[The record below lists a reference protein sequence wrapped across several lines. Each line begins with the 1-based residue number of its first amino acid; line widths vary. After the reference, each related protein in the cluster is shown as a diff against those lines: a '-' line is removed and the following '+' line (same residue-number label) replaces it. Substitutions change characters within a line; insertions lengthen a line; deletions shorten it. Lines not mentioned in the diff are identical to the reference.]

1 MTKHDR
7 DTQSDAQLSRRG
19 FLGSTLA
26 VSALGALG
34 GAPFARAASGPIIL
48 RFGAAQAPAT
58 ANVRA
63 MELFRDELGKLSGG
77 QFKVE
82 VYPSGQLGSFRETM
96 EATQLGTQQMQVAT
110 PSIAS
115 PFARKMDVMSLLFL
129 AGSKEKVFAAV
140 DGDFGKRLSAA
151 MEEVGFKILA
161 WWDAAPRHFLNNRRP
176 INTPEDLKGLK
187 MRVQESPVWVKSMT
201 ALGANPVALD
211 FKELFSALQQN
222 VIDGYEGLATDV
234 DKQSMYQVVKHM
246 SLSSHLF
253 DVFGVYINK
262 RLYDGFTP
270 EQRNMVVEAMRT
282 ATAWQRR
289 TQAADV
295 AESQAKLLKVMQVNE
310 ISPTNRQLFVD
321 RVRPVYREFERD
333 LGKDLIDEAIKAL
346 S

>member
-1 MTKHDR
+1 MSEQIGWMEGAGLT
-7 DTQSDAQLSRRG
+7 RRS
-19 FLGSTLA
+19 LLRSSLA
-26 VSALGALG
+26 VAALGTLG
-34 GAPFARAASGPIIL
+34 AAARAGSPIVL

-96 EATQLGTQQMQVAT
+96 EAVQLGTQQMQVAT
-110 PSIAS
+110 PAIAS

-129 AGSKEKVFAAV
+129 ASSKEKVFAAV
-140 DGDFGKRLSAA
+140 EGDFGKRLNGA

-176 INTPEDLKGLK
+176 FNTPEDMKGLK

-222 VIDGYEGLATDV
+222 VIDGYEGIATDV

-262 RLYDGFTP
+262 RLYEGFTP
-270 EQRNMVVEAMRT
+270 EQQRMLNEAMKT
-282 ATAWQRR
+282 ATVWQRR

-295 AESQAKLLKVMQVNE
+295 AESQAKLRKLMQVND
-310 ISPTNRQLFVD
+310 ISPADRKLFAD
-321 RVRPVYREFERD
+321 RVRPVYRDFERD

>member
-1 MTKHDR
+1 MDDR
-7 DTQSDAQLSRRG
+7 MNRHGRRGISRRE
-19 FLGSTLA
+19 LLQSAVA

-34 GAPFARAASGPIIL
+34 ATPSAGGRVVL

-77 QFKVE
+77 QMRVE

-96 EATQLGTQQMQVAT
+96 EAVQLGTQQMQVAT

-129 AGSKEKVFAAV
+129 AGSREKVFTAV
-140 DGDFGKRLSAA
+140 DGVFGKRLNAA
-151 MEEVGFKILA
+151 MEEAGFHILA
-161 WWDAAPRHFLNNRRP
+161 WWDAAPRHFLNNRRA
-176 INTPEDLKGLK
+176 INTPDDLKAVK
-187 MRVQESPVWVKSMT
+187 IRVQESPVWVKSMT

-222 VIDGYEGLATDV
+222 VIDGYEGIATDV

-253 DVFGVYINK
+253 DIFGVYINK
-262 RLYDGFTP
+262 RLYDGLSA
-270 EQRNMVVEAMRT
+270 EQQRMLNEAMKT
-282 ATAWQRR
+282 ATAWQRK

-295 AESQAKLLKVMQVNE
+295 EESQAKLRKVMQVND
-310 ISPTNRQLFVD
+310 ISPANRKLFAD

>member
-1 MTKHDR
+1 VLR
-7 DTQSDAQLSRRG
+7 SA
-19 FLGSTLA
+19 LA

-34 GAPFARAASGPIIL
+34 AAARSGGPVVL

-77 QFKVE
+77 QLKVE

-110 PSIAS
+110 PAIAS

-129 AGSKEKVFAAV
+129 AGSKEKVFTAV

-151 MEEVGFKILA
+151 MEEVGFRILA
-161 WWDAAPRHFLNNRRP
+161 WWDAAPRHFLNNRRL
-176 INTPEDLKGLK
+176 INTPDDLKALK
-187 MRVQESPVWVKSMT
+187 IRVQESPVWVKSMT

-222 VIDGYEGLATDV
+222 VIDGYEGIATDV
-234 DKQSMYQVVKHM
+234 DKQSMHQVVKYM

-262 RLYDGFTP
+262 RLYDGLTS
-270 EQRNMVVEAMRT
+270 EQQRMLNEAMRT
-282 ATAWQRR
+282 ATVWQRR

-295 AESQAKLLKVMQVNE
+295 AESEAKLRKLMQVND
-310 ISPTNRQLFVD
+310 ISPANRKLFAD
-321 RVRPVYREFERD
+321 RVRPVYRDFERD
-333 LGKDLIDEAIKAL
+333 LGKDLIDEAIKIL
-346 S
+346 G

>member
-1 MTKHDR
+1 MSAR
-7 DTQSDAQLSRRG
+7 GNRRSG
-19 FLGSTLA
+19 LGLTRRAVLRSSLA
-26 VSALGALG
+26 VVALG
-34 GAPFARAASGPIIL
+34 GLGAAARSGGAIVL

-96 EATQLGTQQMQVAT
+96 EAVQLGTQQIQVAT
-110 PSIAS
+110 PAIAS

-140 DGDFGKRLSAA
+140 EGDFGRRLNGA

-222 VIDGYEGLATDV
+222 VIDGYEGIATDV
-234 DKQSMYQVVKHM
+234 DKQSMYQVVKYM

-262 RLYDGFTP
+262 RVYEGFTP
-270 EQRNMVVEAMRT
+270 VQQRMVNEAMKT

-295 AESQAKLLKVMQVNE
+295 AESQSKLRNLMQVNE
-310 ISPTNRQLFVD
+310 IAPANRKLFAD
-321 RVRPVYREFERD
+321 RVRPVYRDFERD
-333 LGKDLIDEAIKAL
+333 LGKDLIDEAIKVL

>member
-1 MTKHDR
+1 MRTDCAKG
-7 DTQSDAQLSRRG
+7 TGFTRRG
-19 FLGSTLA
+19 FLQASLA
-26 VSALGALG
+26 ASALSALGA
-34 GAPFARAASGPIIL
+34 APRTGGPIVL

-63 MELFRDELGKLSGG
+63 MELFREELGKLSGG

-96 EATQLGTQQMQVAT
+96 EAVQLGSQQMQVAT
-110 PSIAS
+110 PAIAS

-129 AGSKEKVFAAV
+129 AGSREKVFAAV
-140 DGDFGKRLSAA
+140 DGEFGKRLNTA
-151 MEEVGFKILA
+151 MEEAGFKILA

-187 MRVQESPVWVKSMT
+187 IRVMESPVWVKSMT

-222 VIDGYEGLATDV
+222 VIDGYEGIATDV
-234 DKQSMYQVVKHM
+234 DKQSMYQVVKYM

-270 EQRNMVVEAMRT
+270 EQQRMVNEAMKT

-295 AESQAKLLKVMQVNE
+295 AESQAKLRNLMQVNE
-310 ISPTNRQLFVD
+310 ITPANRQLHAD
-321 RVRPVYREFERD
+321 RVRPIYRDFERD

-346 S
+346 R

>member
-1 MTKHDR
+1 MV
-7 DTQSDAQLSRRG
+7 
-19 FLGSTLA
+19 

-34 GAPFARAASGPIIL
+34 AAPRVGAPIVL

-110 PSIAS
+110 PAIAS

-151 MEEVGFKILA
+151 MEEVGFRILA

-176 INTPEDLKGLK
+176 INTPDDLKALK
-187 MRVQESPVWVKSMT
+187 IRVQESPVWVKSMT

-234 DKQSMYQVVKHM
+234 DKQSMYQVVKYM

-270 EQRNMVVEAMRT
+270 EQRQTVTEAMKT
-282 ATAWQRR
+282 ATLWQRR
-289 TQAADV
+289 TQEADV
-295 AESQAKLLKVMQVNE
+295 AESQAKLRKLMQVND
-310 ISPTNRQLFVD
+310 ISPADRKLFVD
-321 RVRPVYREFERD
+321 RVRPVFRDFERD

>member
-1 MTKHDR
+1 MKNWARGRGGQIT
-7 DTQSDAQLSRRG
+7 RRS
-19 FLGSTLA
+19 FLTSSLA
-26 VSALGALG
+26 VTALG
-34 GAPFARAASGPIIL
+34 GFRARRARAASGPIVL

-63 MELFRDELGKLSGG
+63 MEVFKDELGKLSGG
-77 QFKVE
+77 QFRVE

-96 EATQLGTQQMQVAT
+96 EAVQLGSQQMQIAT

-140 DGDFGKRLSAA
+140 DGEFGKRLNTA

-176 INTPEDLKGLK
+176 ISTPDDLKGLK
-187 MRVQESPVWVKSMT
+187 IRVQESPVWVKSMT
-201 ALGANPVALD
+201 VLGANPVSMD

-222 VIDGYEGLATDV
+222 VIDGYEGLVTDV
-234 DKQSMYQVVKHM
+234 DKQSMYQVVKCL

-253 DVFGVYINK
+253 DVFGVYMNK
-262 RLYDGFTP
+262 KLYDGLTP
-270 EQRNMVVEAMRT
+270 DQQRMLHEAMKT
-282 ATAWQRR
+282 ATAWQRK

-295 AESQAKLLKVMQVNE
+295 EESQKKLRTLMQVND
-310 ISPTNRQLFVD
+310 ISPANRKLFAD
-321 RVRPVYREFERD
+321 KVRPVYRDFEKD
-333 LGKDLIDEAIKAL
+333 LGKDLIDEAIKAMG
-346 S
+346 